1 LDEAENGVE
10 ADLGEAALD
19 TRDVRLRE
27 SDEIRD
33 HVLTAYRGSS
43 PIQLGNCRQVVFGQ
57 SAPHIR
63 LLPEFQRQQ
72 GREQVARGRLL
83 AATARI
89 ADVVVVVAAQAGTA
103 GAATSHFIL
112 GTGHREASMLELAR

>member
-1 LDEAENGVE
+1 MR
-10 ADLGEAALD
+10 LG
-19 TRDVRLRE
+19 E

-33 HVLTAYRGSS
+33 HVLAADRRTG

-63 LLPEFQRQQ
+63 LLPEFERQQ
-72 GREQVARGRLL
+72 GREHVARGRML

-89 ADVVVVVAAQAGTA
+89 ADVVVVVTA
-103 GAATSHFIL
+103 
-112 GTGHREASMLELAR
+112 